1 MIGGSVIQRKDNAT
15 VEGFSEESNSLLK
28 RVLVLNQEIDLTELT
43 YDIKLLKVVR
53 KSNIGSGSIDLTNET
68 VAYHLEIFNIN
79 EPEVLYKYRLPI
91 S

>member
-1 MIGGSVIQRKDNAT
+1 MT

-53 KSNIGSGSIDLTNET
+53 KSNIGSGNIDLTNET

-79 EPEVLYKYRLPI
+79 EPEVLYKFRLPM

>member
-1 MIGGSVIQRKDNAT
+1 MT
-15 VEGFSEESNSLLK
+15 VDGFSEESNSLLK

-53 KSNIGSGSIDLTNET
+53 KSNIGSGNIDLTNET

-79 EPEVLYKYRLPI
+79 EPEVLYKYRLPM

>member
-1 MIGGSVIQRKDNAT
+1 MT

-53 KSNIGSGSIDLTNET
+53 KSNIGSGNIDLTNET

-79 EPEVLYKYRLPI
+79 EPEVLYKYRLPM

>member
-1 MIGGSVIQRKDNAT
+1 VT

-53 KSNIGSGSIDLTNET
+53 KSNIGSGNIDLTNET

-79 EPEVLYKYRLPI
+79 EPEVLYKYRLPM